1 MNHITAELDQ
11 TDEDILYEV
20 SDETLEGAA
29 GHLHRRPIHEDCWTN
44 GRDGG
49 MRLTWKIKDRRS
61 PRQRSRRLF
70 RSQQSAARTRTCRA
84 FRASPISAA
93 SPVRRSSS
101 GAGRYQVWHG
111 PKGNVG

>member
-20 SDETLEGAA
+20 SDETLEAAA

-61 PRQRSRRLF
+61 TK
-70 RSQQSAARTRTCRA
+70 AAITPTSPFSEPIPKVVDSDESFVIRYAAPESSTGGCRD
-84 FRASPISAA
+84 
-93 SPVRRSSS
+93 VET
-101 GAGRYQVWHG
+101 
-111 PKGNVG
+111 

>member
-20 SDETLEGAA
+20 SDETLEAAA

-61 PRQRSRRLF
+61 TKAAITPTIPFSAKRCAYSDMPSFSSQSDICCVAGASEQFRRRPL
-70 RSQQSAARTRTCRA
+70 
-84 FRASPISAA
+84 
-93 SPVRRSSS
+93 SSL
-101 GAGRYQVWHG
+101 A
-111 PKGNVG
+111 

>member
-20 SDETLEGAA
+20 SDETLEAAA

-84 FRASPISAA
+84 QTLPHEIKA
-93 SPVRRSSS
+93 
-101 GAGRYQVWHG
+101 
-111 PKGNVG
+111 N

>member
-20 SDETLEGAA
+20 SDETLVAAA

-61 PRQRSRRLF
+61 PRQRAISRGYPLSRRSIM
-70 RSQQSAARTRTCRA
+70 RWIVESAMYIADGIC
-84 FRASPISAA
+84 
-93 SPVRRSSS
+93 
-101 GAGRYQVWHG
+101 
-111 PKGNVG
+111 